1 MTDKAWVQFLLV
13 GVPVLSLIGAWGALR
28 TVSRW
33 RAQRPRSSA
42 TQKDLSGR

>member
-1 MTDKAWVQFLLV
+1 MADKAWVQFLLV

-33 RAQRPRSSA
+33 QARRKPGV